1 MQSLQS
7 IAIRGAGLGLKRE
20 LIAPLQAAFGQ
31 PLIAAVDFALLRL
44 LASRVELDDT
54 KRVLNITGLSQFV
67 LLPIVGWF
75 AGPFI
80 AGE

>member
-1 MQSLQS
+1 MMTSAM
-7 IAIRGAGLGLKRE
+7 IGALVGL
-20 LIAPLQAAFGQ
+20 A
-31 PLIAAVDFALLRL
+31 IAAVDYFLLRL
-44 LASRVELDDT
+44 LASRVDLPET

-75 AGPFI
+75 AGPLI

>member
-1 MQSLQS
+1 MSAS
-7 IAIRGAGLGLKRE
+7 MIGALVGV
-20 LIAPLQAAFGQ
+20 
-31 PLIAAVDFALLRL
+31 LIAAADFALLRL

-54 KRVLNITGLSQFV
+54 KRVLKITGISQFV

>member
-1 MQSLQS
+1 MNASL
-7 IAIRGAGLGLKRE
+7 IGALVGVVV
-20 LIAPLQAAFGQ
+20 AA
-31 PLIAAVDFALLRL
+31 ADFALLRL
-44 LASRVELDDT
+44 LASRVDLDET

-75 AGPFI
+75 VAPLF

>member
-1 MQSLQS
+1 MNANL
-7 IAIRGAGLGLKRE
+7 IGALAGLVV
-20 LIAPLQAAFGQ
+20 AA
-31 PLIAAVDFALLRL
+31 ADFALLRL
-44 LASRVELDDT
+44 LASRVELDET

-75 AGPFI
+75 VAPLF

>member
-1 MQSLQS
+1 M
-7 IAIRGAGLGLKRE
+7 GASGIGALVGL
-20 LIAPLQAAFGQ
+20 
-31 PLIAAVDFALLRL
+31 LIAAADYFLLRL

-75 AGPFI
+75 AGPLRV
-80 AGE
+80 GD

>member
-1 MQSLQS
+1 MSAGM
-7 IAIRGAGLGLKRE
+7 IGALVGVLV
-20 LIAPLQAAFGQ
+20 AA
-31 PLIAAVDFALLRL
+31 ADFALLRL